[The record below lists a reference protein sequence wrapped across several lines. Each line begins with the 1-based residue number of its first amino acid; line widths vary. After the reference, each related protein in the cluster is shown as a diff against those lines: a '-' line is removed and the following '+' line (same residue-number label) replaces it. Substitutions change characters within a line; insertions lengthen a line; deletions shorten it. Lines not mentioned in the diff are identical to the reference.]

1 MVVKLTAPLPIKFV
15 QCCVSLRYTDNL
27 PREAPGQVV
36 TDGVSI
42 PQWSLYQPT
51 QSEKGVVAP
60 CTTAVQFPPNQ
71 KEHGLFFA
79 QQYIPSQER
88 GPPLASHGSTGLR
101 QQLCRCF
108 LSLSSM
114 LAPHTCPF
122 LQSFLPPYARQVAH
136 QPAGPRWGRA
146 SMKKAFASSQGFKR
160 IKKCF

>member
-88 GPPLASHGSTGLR
+88 GPPWHRTGALVSDSSCADAS
-101 QQLCRCF
+101 F
-108 LSLSSM
+108 
-114 LAPHTCPF
+114 PF
-122 LQSFLPPYARQVAH
+122 QA
-136 QPAGPRWGRA
+136 
-146 SMKKAFASSQGFKR
+146 
-160 IKKCF
+160 C